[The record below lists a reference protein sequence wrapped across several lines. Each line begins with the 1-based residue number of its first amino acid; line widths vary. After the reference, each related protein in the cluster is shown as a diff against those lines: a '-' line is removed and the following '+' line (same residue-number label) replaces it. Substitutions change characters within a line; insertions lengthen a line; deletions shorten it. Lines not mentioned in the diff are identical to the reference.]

1 MKLSVGYHEAE
12 RERRTDEASL
22 MLIGAVKTR
31 ELCGRWDKSIR
42 NLLTVCVECQVKLN
56 TFSQISRIELN
67 TLFYP

>member
-42 NLLTVCVECQVKLN
+42 NLLTVWMAVGVEV
-56 TFSQISRIELN
+56 TGA
-67 TLFYP
+67 